1 MFRIEKQRKGE
12 VMRNLKFYGVGG
24 QGVVTAT
31 KVMSSAVSLYEEK
44 YAITVPA
51 YGHERRGAPV
61 YSDIIM
67 DEKPITLNCFVYRP
81 DVVVVMDETV
91 VDKHVD
97 IGKGK
102 HQDTVLVLNTG
113 SEETARHLAEQ
124 FGFEHVYYADA
135 THIAVECIG
144 RNIPNGPI
152 LGMLA
157 KAGLVSLES
166 VEKALVEYFGEK
178 AGVKNAESAKRAYEA
193 TTKM

>member
-1 MFRIEKQRKGE
+1 
-12 VMRNLKFYGVGG
+12 MRNLKFYGVGG

-31 KVMSSAVSLYEEK
+31 KIMSSAVSLYEEK

-61 YSDIIM
+61 FSDIIM

-97 IGKGK
+97 IGTGK
-102 HQDTVLVLNTG
+102 HDDTILILNTG
-113 SEETARHLAEQ
+113 SRETAGQLAER
-124 FGFEHVYYADA
+124 FGFSTVYYADA
-135 THIAVECIG
+135 THIAVDCIG

-157 KAGLVSLES
+157 RAGLVSLES
-166 VEKALVEYFGEK
+166 VEKALIEYFGEG
-178 AGVKNAESAKRAYEA
+178 AGEKNAESARKAYEKTA
-193 TTKM
+193 KM